1 MRPLPFIISSP
12 LFSSSWGA
20 YANLYAAN
28 GAYYASWMAT
38 SDRWIDSPRRPLL
51 VSRRHAM
58 LTYHADADTWVLED
72 LKSINGIF
80 VNGKKVGRTRS
91 TPTPSCSP
99 S

>member
-1 MRPLPFIISSP
+1 
-12 LFSSSWGA
+12 
-20 YANLYAAN
+20 
-28 GAYYASWMAT
+28 MAT

-51 VSRRHAM
+51 VSRRHGM

-91 TPTPSCSP
+91 PPSTPSTSSCSP